1 MNEILLNINN
11 LSISSI
17 PEQKTLV
24 KNISFSVRQGEP
36 FTLIGE
42 TGCGKTLIAQALTNA
57 LSKDLSATGCI
68 KFDGINLVKL
78 SGKEKEKLWGKR
90 MFLLPQEPRLALNP
104 SMRVIKQV
112 AEVLRYLRGQQ
123 PKNALKNANTLI
135 SDLGLSPS
143 RDGRQYP
150 FRLSGGMNQRIL
162 LAIALATPAEFIVA
176 DEPTKGLDADLRD
189 SVVRLL
195 QNLVERGKTLL
206 CITHDLAVA
215 RDLGG
220 KIAVMYGGYIV
231 ESGPAEKVL
240 DFPAHPYTRGLIK
253 AAPENGLEPIPD
265 HVLSSMKTAWNN
277 SGSKQM
283 ETCS

>member
-17 PEQKTLV
+17 PEHKTLV
-24 KNISFSVRQGEP
+24 GSVSFSVRQGEP

-42 TGCGKTLIAQALTNA
+42 TGCGKTLIAQALTGA
-57 LSKDLSATGCI
+57 LSKDLSATGSI
-68 KFDGINLVKL
+68 EFDGINLVGL
-78 SGKEKEKLWGKR
+78 SGKKRRKLWGKR

-112 AEVLRYLRGQQ
+112 AEVLRYLRGQES
-123 PKNALKNANTLI
+123 KNALKNAGTLF
-135 SDLGLSPS
+135 SELGLSSS

-176 DEPTKGLDADLRD
+176 DEPTKGLDADLKE
-189 SVVRLL
+189 SAVRLL

-220 KIAVMYGGYIV
+220 NIAVMYGGYIV
-231 ESGPAEKVL
+231 ESGPADKVL
-240 DFPAHPYTRGLIK
+240 DSPVHPYTQGLIK

-277 SGSKQM
+277 SDSKQM
-283 ETCS
+283 EACS

>member
-1 MNEILLNINN
+1 M
-11 LSISSI
+11 
-17 PEQKTLV
+17 
-24 KNISFSVRQGEP
+24 
-36 FTLIGE
+36 IGE
-42 TGCGKTLIAQALTNA
+42 TGCGKTLIAQALTGA
-57 LSKDLSATGCI
+57 LSKDLSATGSI
-68 KFDGINLVKL
+68 EFDGINLVGL
-78 SGKEKEKLWGKR
+78 SGKKRRKLWGKR

-104 SMRVIKQV
+104 TMRVIKQV
-112 AEVLRYLRGQQ
+112 AEVLRYLRGQES
-123 PKNALKNANTLI
+123 KNALKNAGTLI

-143 RDGRQYP
+143 RDGRHYP

-176 DEPTKGLDADLRD
+176 DEPTKGLDADLKD
-189 SVVRLL
+189 SAVRLL

-220 KIAVMYGGYIV
+220 NIAVMYGGYIV
-231 ESGPAEKVL
+231 ESGPADKVL
-240 DFPAHPYTRGLIK
+240 DSPVHPYTQGLIK

-277 SGSKQM
+277 SDSKQM
-283 ETCS
+283 EACS

>member
-68 KFDGINLVKL
+68 EFDGINLVKL

-112 AEVLRYLRGQQ
+112 AEVLRYLRDQQ

-220 KIAVMYGGYIV
+220 NIAVMYGGYIV

-265 HVLSSMKTAWNN
+265 HVLSSMKTAWND

>member
-17 PEQKTLV
+17 SEQKTLV

-68 KFDGINLVKL
+68 EFDGINLVKL

-112 AEVLRYLRGQQ
+112 AEVLRYLRDQQ

-143 RDGRQYP
+143 QDGRQYP

-220 KIAVMYGGYIV
+220 NIAVMYGGYIV

-265 HVLSSMKTAWNN
+265 HVLSSMKTAWND

>member
-17 PEQKTLV
+17 PEHKTLV
-24 KNISFSVRQGEP
+24 GSVSFSVRQGEP

-42 TGCGKTLIAQALTNA
+42 TGCGKTLIAQALTGA
-57 LSKDLSATGCI
+57 LSKDLSATGSI
-68 KFDGINLVKL
+68 EFDGINLVGL
-78 SGKEKEKLWGKR
+78 SGKKRRKLWGKR

-112 AEVLRYLRGQQ
+112 AEVLRYLRGQES
-123 PKNALKNANTLI
+123 KNALKNAGTLI

-176 DEPTKGLDADLRD
+176 DEPTKGLDADLKD
-189 SVVRLL
+189 SAVRLL

-220 KIAVMYGGYIV
+220 NIAVMYGGYIV

-240 DFPAHPYTRGLIK
+240 DSPVHPYTKGLIK

-277 SGSKQM
+277 SDSKQM
-283 ETCS
+283 EACS

>member
-17 PEQKTLV
+17 PEHKTLV
-24 KNISFSVRQGEP
+24 GSVSFSVRQGEP

-42 TGCGKTLIAQALTNA
+42 TGCGKTLIAQALTGA
-57 LSKDLSATGCI
+57 LSKDLSATGSI
-68 KFDGINLVKL
+68 EFDGINLVGL
-78 SGKEKEKLWGKR
+78 SGKKRRKLWGKR

-112 AEVLRYLRGQQ
+112 AEVLRYLRGQES
-123 PKNALKNANTLI
+123 KNALKNAGTLI
-135 SDLGLSPS
+135 SYLGLSPS
-143 RDGRQYP
+143 LDGRQYP

-176 DEPTKGLDADLRD
+176 DEPTKGLDADLKE
-189 SVVRLL
+189 SAVRLL

-220 KIAVMYGGYIV
+220 NIAVMYGGHIV

-240 DFPAHPYTRGLIK
+240 DSPVHPYTKGLIK

-277 SGSKQM
+277 SDTKQM
-283 ETCS
+283 EACS

>member
-17 PEQKTLV
+17 PEHKTLV
-24 KNISFSVRQGEP
+24 GSVSFSVRQGEP

-42 TGCGKTLIAQALTNA
+42 TGCGKTLIAQALTGA
-57 LSKDLSATGCI
+57 LSKDLSATGSI
-68 KFDGINLVKL
+68 EFDGINLVGL
-78 SGKEKEKLWGKR
+78 SEKKRRKLWGKR

-112 AEVLRYLRGQQ
+112 AEVLRYLRGQES
-123 PKNALKNANTLI
+123 KNALKNAGTLI

-143 RDGRQYP
+143 RDGRHYP

-176 DEPTKGLDADLRD
+176 DEPTKGLDADLKE
-189 SVVRLL
+189 SAVRLL

-220 KIAVMYGGYIV
+220 NIAVMYGGHIV

-240 DFPAHPYTRGLIK
+240 DSPVHPYTKGLIK

-277 SGSKQM
+277 SDSKQM
-283 ETCS
+283 EACS

>member
-17 PEQKTLV
+17 PEHKMLV
-24 KNISFSVRQGEP
+24 GSVSFSVRQGEP

-42 TGCGKTLIAQALTNA
+42 TGCGKTLIAQALTGA
-57 LSKDLSATGCI
+57 LSKDLSATGSI
-68 KFDGINLVKL
+68 EFDGINLVGL
-78 SGKEKEKLWGKR
+78 SGKKRRKLWGKR

-104 SMRVIKQV
+104 TMRVIKQV
-112 AEVLRYLRGQQ
+112 AEVLRYLRGQES
-123 PKNALKNANTLI
+123 KNALKNAGTLI

-143 RDGRQYP
+143 RDGRHYP

-176 DEPTKGLDADLRD
+176 DEPTKGLDADLKD
-189 SVVRLL
+189 SAVRLL

-215 RDLGG
+215 RDIGG
-220 KIAVMYGGYIV
+220 NIAVMYGGYIV

-240 DFPAHPYTRGLIK
+240 DSPVHPYTQGLIK

-277 SGSKQM
+277 SDSKQM
-283 ETCS
+283 EACS

>member
-17 PEQKTLV
+17 PEHKTLV
-24 KNISFSVRQGEP
+24 GSVSFSVRQGEP

-42 TGCGKTLIAQALTNA
+42 TGCGKTLIAQALTGA
-57 LSKDLSATGCI
+57 LSKDLSATGSI
-68 KFDGINLVKL
+68 EFDGINLVGL
-78 SGKEKEKLWGKR
+78 SGKKRRKLWGKR

-112 AEVLRYLRGQQ
+112 AEVLRYLRGQES
-123 PKNALKNANTLI
+123 KNALKNAGTLI

-143 RDGRQYP
+143 LDGRQYP

-176 DEPTKGLDADLRD
+176 DEPTKGLDADLKD
-189 SVVRLL
+189 SAVRLL

-220 KIAVMYGGYIV
+220 NIAVMYGGHIV

-240 DFPAHPYTRGLIK
+240 DSPVHPYTKGLIK

-277 SGSKQM
+277 SDSKQM
-283 ETCS
+283 EACS

>member
-17 PEQKTLV
+17 PEHKTLV
-24 KNISFSVRQGEP
+24 GSVSFSVRQGEP

-42 TGCGKTLIAQALTNA
+42 TGCGKTLIAQALTGA
-57 LSKDLSATGCI
+57 LSKDLSATGSI
-68 KFDGINLVKL
+68 EFDGINLVGL
-78 SGKEKEKLWGKR
+78 SGKERRKLWGKR

-112 AEVLRYLRGQQ
+112 AEVLRYLRGQES
-123 PKNALKNANTLI
+123 KNALKNAGTLI

-143 RDGRQYP
+143 RDGRHYP

-176 DEPTKGLDADLRD
+176 DEPTKGLDADLKD
-189 SVVRLL
+189 SAVRLL

-220 KIAVMYGGYIV
+220 NIAVMYGGYIV
-231 ESGPAEKVL
+231 ESGPADKVL
-240 DFPAHPYTRGLIK
+240 DSPVHPYTQGLIK

-277 SGSKQM
+277 SDSKQM
-283 ETCS
+283 EACS

>member
-42 TGCGKTLIAQALTNA
+42 TGCGKTLIAQALTGA
-57 LSKDLSATGCI
+57 LSKDLSATGSI
-68 KFDGINLVKL
+68 EFDGMNLVGL
-78 SGKEKEKLWGKR
+78 SGKERRKLWGKR

-220 KIAVMYGGYIV
+220 NIAVMYGGYIV

-277 SGSKQM
+277 SDSKQM

>member
-17 PEQKTLV
+17 PEHKMLV
-24 KNISFSVRQGEP
+24 GSVSFSVRQGEP

-42 TGCGKTLIAQALTNA
+42 TGCGKTLIAQALTGA
-57 LSKDLSATGCI
+57 LSKDLSATGSI
-68 KFDGINLVKL
+68 EFDGINLVGL
-78 SGKEKEKLWGKR
+78 SGKKRRKLWGKR

-112 AEVLRYLRGQQ
+112 AEVLRYLRGQES
-123 PKNALKNANTLI
+123 KNALKNAGTLI
-135 SDLGLSPS
+135 SELGLSPS
-143 RDGRQYP
+143 RDGRHYP

-176 DEPTKGLDADLRD
+176 DEPTKGLDADLKD
-189 SVVRLL
+189 SAVRLL

-220 KIAVMYGGYIV
+220 NIAVMYGGYIV

-240 DFPAHPYTRGLIK
+240 DSPVHPYTQGLIK

-277 SGSKQM
+277 SDSKQM
-283 ETCS
+283 EACS

>member
-1 MNEILLNINN
+1 MNKILLNINN

-17 PEQKTLV
+17 PERKTLV
-24 KNISFSVRQGEP
+24 KSVSFSVRQGEP

-42 TGCGKTLIAQALTNA
+42 TGCGKTLIAQALTGA

-68 KFDGINLVKL
+68 EFDGINLVKL
-78 SGKEKEKLWGKR
+78 SGKERQKLWGKK

-112 AEVLRYLRGQQ
+112 AEVLRYLQGQQ
-123 PKNALKNANTLI
+123 PNNAQKNANTLI

-143 RDGRQYP
+143 LDGRQYP

-176 DEPTKGLDADLRD
+176 DEPTKGLDADLKD
-189 SVVRLL
+189 SAVRLL
-195 QNLVERGKTLL
+195 QNLVERGRTLL

-220 KIAVMYGGYIV
+220 YIAVMYGGYIV

-240 DFPAHPYTRGLIK
+240 NFPGHPYTRGLIK

>member
-17 PEQKTLV
+17 PEHKTLV
-24 KNISFSVRQGEP
+24 GSVSFSVRQGEP

-42 TGCGKTLIAQALTNA
+42 TGCGKTLIAQALTGA

-68 KFDGINLVKL
+68 EFDGMNLIGL
-78 SGKEKEKLWGKR
+78 SGKEKRKLWGKR

-104 SMRVIKQV
+104 TMRVIKQV
-112 AEVLRYLRGQQ
+112 AEVLRCLRGQQ
-123 PKNALKNANTLI
+123 PKNALKNAGNLI

-143 RDGRQYP
+143 RDGRHYP

-176 DEPTKGLDADLRD
+176 DEPTKGLDADLKD
-189 SVVRLL
+189 SAVRLL

-220 KIAVMYGGYIV
+220 NIAVMYGGYIV

-240 DFPAHPYTRGLIK
+240 DSPVHPYTQGLIK

-277 SGSKQM
+277 SGSRQM
-283 ETCS
+283 EACS

>member
-1 MNEILLNINN
+1 MNKILLNINN

-17 PEQKTLV
+17 PEHKTLV
-24 KNISFSVRQGEP
+24 GSVSFSVRQGEP

-42 TGCGKTLIAQALTNA
+42 TGCGKTLIAQALTGA
-57 LSKDLSATGCI
+57 LSKDLSATGSI
-68 KFDGINLVKL
+68 EFDGINLVGL
-78 SGKEKEKLWGKR
+78 SGKKRRKLWGKR

-112 AEVLRYLRGQQ
+112 AEVLRYLRGQES
-123 PKNALKNANTLI
+123 KNALKNAGTLF
-135 SDLGLSPS
+135 SELGLSSS

-176 DEPTKGLDADLRD
+176 DEPTKGLDADLKD
-189 SVVRLL
+189 SAVRLL

-220 KIAVMYGGYIV
+220 NIAVMYGGYIV

-240 DFPAHPYTRGLIK
+240 DSPVHPYTKGLIK

-277 SGSKQM
+277 SDSKQM
-283 ETCS
+283 EACS

>member
-17 PEQKTLV
+17 PEHKTLV
-24 KNISFSVRQGEP
+24 GSVSFSVRQGEP

-42 TGCGKTLIAQALTNA
+42 TGCGKTLIAQALTGA
-57 LSKDLSATGCI
+57 LSKDLSATGSI
-68 KFDGINLVKL
+68 EFDGMNLVGL
-78 SGKEKEKLWGKR
+78 SGKERRKLWGKR

-112 AEVLRYLRGQQ
+112 AEVLRYLRGQES
-123 PKNALKNANTLI
+123 KNALKNAGTLF
-135 SDLGLSPS
+135 SELGLSSS

-176 DEPTKGLDADLRD
+176 DEPTKGLDADLKD
-189 SVVRLL
+189 SAVRLL

-220 KIAVMYGGYIV
+220 NIAVMYGGYIV
-231 ESGPAEKVL
+231 ESGPADKVL
-240 DFPAHPYTRGLIK
+240 DSPVHPYTQGLIK

-277 SGSKQM
+277 SDSKQM
-283 ETCS
+283 EACS

>member
-17 PEQKTLV
+17 PEHKTLV
-24 KNISFSVRQGEP
+24 GSVSFSVRQGEP

-42 TGCGKTLIAQALTNA
+42 TGCGKTLIAQALTGA
-57 LSKDLSATGCI
+57 LSKDLSATGSI
-68 KFDGINLVKL
+68 EFDGINLVGL
-78 SGKEKEKLWGKR
+78 SGKKRRKLWGKR

-112 AEVLRYLRGQQ
+112 AEVLRYLRGQES
-123 PKNALKNANTLI
+123 KNALKNAGTLI
-135 SDLGLSPS
+135 SYLGLSPS
-143 RDGRQYP
+143 LDGRQYP

-176 DEPTKGLDADLRD
+176 DEPTKGLDADLKE
-189 SVVRLL
+189 SAVRLL

-220 KIAVMYGGYIV
+220 NIAVMYGGHIV

-240 DFPAHPYTRGLIK
+240 DSPVHPYTKGLIK

-277 SGSKQM
+277 SDSKQM
-283 ETCS
+283 EACS

>member
-17 PEQKTLV
+17 SEQKTLV

-68 KFDGINLVKL
+68 EFDGINLVKL

-112 AEVLRYLRGQQ
+112 AEVLRYLRDQQ

-220 KIAVMYGGYIV
+220 NIAVMYGGYIV

-265 HVLSSMKTAWNN
+265 HVLSSMKTAWND